1 MIRSMINEDELP
13 GFLFLKIRGEI
24 RGLLDGMA
32 RNVAVF
38 RYGAK
43 KETYTGQRN
52 TGPVRHA
59 LTMFQQFQLVYGF
72 YA

>member
-1 MIRSMINEDELP
+1 
-13 GFLFLKIRGEI
+13 LKIRGEI

-32 RNVAVF
+32 RNGAVF

-43 KETYTGQRN
+43 CESYTGQRN

-59 LTMFQQFQLVYGF
+59 LSPSLLRYFQW
-72 YA
+72 